1 MAEIRDRVNLQ
12 PAQLRKPNLAFASPI
27 TMSILRAVAFLLSLA
42 ALAGNAFAQQEA
54 AIPDRIAVTDQ
65 VVGGGLELRRGL
77 YAVLHYTGWIY
88 DASAPE
94 GKGKRF
100 ISSRERGEAL
110 SYVYGYERAIRGLE
124 RGMQGMRVG
133 GKRTIVIPPKLGYQE
148 PKHPYPTDVPQG
160 SALVFEVELLNVV
173 PQGAPAE
180 Q

>member
-1 MAEIRDRVNLQ
+1 M
-12 PAQLRKPNLAFASPI
+12 AQLR
-27 TMSILRAVAFLLSLA
+27 TVALHLVLLA
-42 ALAGNAFAQQEA
+42 ALCTGCVFAQQA
-54 AIPDRIAVTDQ
+54 APLPDHLIVTDQ
-65 VVGGGLELRRGL
+65 EVGQGAELRKGMF
-77 YAVLHYTGWIY
+77 AVLHYTGWIY
-88 DASAPE
+88 DGSAPE
-94 GKGKRF
+94 GKGRRY

-148 PKHPYPTDVPQG
+148 PKHPHPVDVPKG

-173 PQGAPAE
+173 PQGAPPD

>member
-1 MAEIRDRVNLQ
+1 VTLALHPLRSTSMLSTRIDRAL
-12 PAQLRKPNLAFASPI
+12 
-27 TMSILRAVAFLLSLA
+27 LRAIAFLLAISA
-42 ALAGNAFAQQEA
+42 FTGPVFAQQDTST
-54 AIPDRIAVTDQ
+54 PDRVMTTDE
-65 VVGGGLELRRGL
+65 VVGTGLVLKRGL

-88 DASAPE
+88 DPSAPD

-100 ISSRERGEAL
+100 TSSRERGEPL

-148 PKHPYPTDVPQG
+148 PKHPYPKDVPEG

-173 PQGAPAE
+173 PQGAPAD

>member
-1 MAEIRDRVNLQ
+1 MLIRRV
-12 PAQLRKPNLAFASPI
+12 
-27 TMSILRAVAFLLSLA
+27 TMVLVAAVF
-42 ALAGNAFAQQEA
+42 AGNVFAQQGPA
-54 AIPDRIAVTDQ
+54 LPDQIAVTDQ
-65 VVGGGLELRRGL
+65 QVGQGAPLRNGVL
-77 YAVLHYTGWIY
+77 AVLHYTGWIY
-88 DASAPE
+88 DPSAPE
-94 GKGKRF
+94 GKGKRY
-100 ISSRERGEAL
+100 ISSHDRGEPL

-173 PQGAPAE
+173 PQGAPAD

>member
-1 MAEIRDRVNLQ
+1 MA
-12 PAQLRKPNLAFASPI
+12 
-27 TMSILRAVAFLLSLA
+27 ILRATAFLLGLA
-42 ALAGNAFAQQEA
+42 AFGANSFAQQDA
-54 AIPDRIAVTDQ
+54 AIPDRIAVTDE
-65 VVGGGLELRRGL
+65 VVGEGVQLKRGL

-88 DASAPE
+88 DASAPG

-148 PKHPYPTDVPQG
+148 PKHPYPADVPPG

-173 PQGAPAE
+173 PQGAPAD

>member
-1 MAEIRDRVNLQ
+1 MDLTA
-12 PAQLRKPNLAFASPI
+12 LRL
-27 TMSILRAVAFLLSLA
+27 VALLLSA
-42 ALAGNAFAQQEA
+42 ATFAGNVFAQQDA
-54 AIPDRIAVTDQ
+54 AIPERIITTDQ
-65 VVGGGLELRRGL
+65 VVGTGLELRRGL

-100 ISSRERGEAL
+100 TSSRERGEAL

-124 RGMQGMRVG
+124 RGMQGMHVG

-148 PKHPYPTDVPQG
+148 PKHPYPKDVPQG

-173 PQGAPAE
+173 PQGAPAD

>member
-1 MAEIRDRVNLQ
+1 MKAIAYCLVLFAALRVG
-12 PAQLRKPNLAFASPI
+12 F
-27 TMSILRAVAFLLSLA
+27 AVAQA
-42 ALAGNAFAQQEA
+42 P
-54 AIPDRIAVTDQ
+54 IPDQLVVTDQ
-65 VVGGGLELRRGL
+65 EVGRGAELRKGMF
-77 YAVLHYTGWIY
+77 AVLHYTGWIY

-100 ISSRERGEAL
+100 TSSRERGEAL

-148 PKHPYPTDVPQG
+148 PKHPFPKDVPQG

-173 PQGAPAE
+173 PQGAPAD

>member
-1 MAEIRDRVNLQ
+1 
-12 PAQLRKPNLAFASPI
+12 
-27 TMSILRAVAFLLSLA
+27 MSQSRAVALHLVLLATLC
-42 ALAGNAFAQQEA
+42 AGCAFAQQA
-54 AIPDRIAVTDQ
+54 TPPPDHLIVIDLE
-65 VVGGGLELRRGL
+65 VGQGAELRKGMF
-77 YAVLHYTGWIY
+77 AVLHYTGWIY
-88 DASAPE
+88 DGSAPE
-94 GKGKRF
+94 GKGRRY

-148 PKHPYPTDVPQG
+148 PKHPHPVDVPKG

-173 PQGAPAE
+173 PQGAPPD

>member
-1 MAEIRDRVNLQ
+1 MG
-12 PAQLRKPNLAFASPI
+12 LA
-27 TMSILRAVAFLLSLA
+27 ILRVIAFLLGVCA
-42 ALAGNAFAQQEA
+42 FAGSVFAQQDA
-54 AIPDRIAVTDQ
+54 ATPDRIITTDQ
-65 VVGGGLELRRGL
+65 VVGTGLELRRGL

-173 PQGAPAE
+173 PQGAPAD

>member
-1 MAEIRDRVNLQ
+1 MT
-12 PAQLRKPNLAFASPI
+12 PAPHLPRSTSTPYEPVHCVL
-27 TMSILRAVAFLLSLA
+27 LRAIVFVLAMAAFTGA
-42 ALAGNAFAQQEA
+42 ARAQQEA
-54 AIPDRIAVTDQ
+54 SIPDRVMTTDQ
-65 VVGGGLELRRGL
+65 VVGTGSVLKRGL

-88 DASAPE
+88 DPSAPD

-100 ISSRERGEAL
+100 TSSRERGEPL

-148 PKHPYPTDVPQG
+148 PKHPYPKEVPEG
-160 SALVFEVELLNVV
+160 SALLFEVELLNVV
-173 PQGAPAE
+173 PQGAPAD